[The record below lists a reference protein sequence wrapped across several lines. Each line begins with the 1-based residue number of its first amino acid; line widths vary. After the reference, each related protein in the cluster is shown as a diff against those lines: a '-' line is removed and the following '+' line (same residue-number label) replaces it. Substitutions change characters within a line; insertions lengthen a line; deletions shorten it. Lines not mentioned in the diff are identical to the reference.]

1 MYKIVNIKTTR
12 PIRTIR
18 PAILQSVEGIK
29 LTIGDIRRVIYSRAL
44 VDEVLSDGSTV
55 RLTLDNYDKVNEKIK
70 APVKKEEEPKFEM
83 PEEEPK
89 VEQPKEEKKPQVSNK
104 QEAKQNN
111 NQNNNNKKNKER

>member
-29 LTIGDIRRVIYSRAL
+29 LTVGDIRRVIYSRAL

-70 APVKKEEEPKFEM
+70 APVKKEEPKFEM

>member
-29 LTIGDIRRVIYSRAL
+29 LTVGDIRRVIYSRAL

-55 RLTLDNYDKVNEKIK
+55 RLTLDSSDKVNEKIK

>member
-1 MYKIVNIKTTR
+1 MHLIPPCWNCIISQQKEKYKYYLITETKV
-12 PIRTIR
+12 
-18 PAILQSVEGIK
+18 
-29 LTIGDIRRVIYSRAL
+29 

>member
-29 LTIGDIRRVIYSRAL
+29 LTVGDIRRVIYSRAL

-70 APVKKEEEPKFEM
+70 APAKKEEEPKFEM

>member
-29 LTIGDIRRVIYSRAL
+29 LTVGDIRRVIYSRAL

-111 NQNNNNKKNKER
+111 NQNHNNKKK

>member
-29 LTIGDIRRVIYSRAL
+29 LTVGDIRRVIYSRAL

-104 QEAKQNN
+104 QEVKQNN
-111 NQNNNNKKNKER
+111 NQNNSNKKNKER

>member
-29 LTIGDIRRVIYSRAL
+29 LTVGDIRRVIYSRAL

-55 RLTLDNYDKVNEKIK
+55 RLTLDNYDKVTEKIK